1 MSISVAMAGRTLLDT
16 VNHILDYSKI
26 SNLTRDQKKDR
37 ARVDAS
43 RHESA
48 EVDENDGSLLTTV
61 DLARM
66 TEEVVESVVSAYRFS
81 QSFAN
86 DESRSKPQEQ
96 EPISVILDIA
106 KRDSWATSMTPGSWT
121 RVITN
126 IGKHSLMLSHEWLSE
141 HFLLHEL

>member
-1 MSISVAMAGRTLLDT
+1 MAGRTLLDT

-43 RHESA
+43 RHKSA
-48 EVDENDGSLLTTV
+48 EVDGNDKNLLTTV
-61 DLARM
+61 DLAQM

-86 DESRSKPQEQ
+86 DGSRPKSQEQ

-106 KRDSWATSMTPGSWT
+106 QRNSWATSMTPGSWT

-126 IGKHSLMLSHEWLSE
+126 IGKHSLIFSHECLSKL
-141 HFLLHEL
+141 FPLLEP

>member
-1 MSISVAMAGRTLLDT
+1 MAGRTLLDT

-43 RHESA
+43 RHKSA
-48 EVDENDGSLLTTV
+48 EVDENDRSLLTTV

-86 DESRSKPQEQ
+86 DGSKPEHQEK
-96 EPISVILDIA
+96 EPISVMLDIE
-106 KRDSWATSMTPGSWT
+106 KRDSWATAMTPGSWT

-126 IGKHSLMLSHEWLSE
+126 IGKHNVMCSHMNA
-141 HFLLHEL
+141 